1 MNDQVKKIVGKT
13 HVNKAITTLINNL
26 VPFETQ
32 YEYSHYDEWLVV
44 LRYTDKNGD
53 ERTMKVTDAMMVEM
67 VRHSVE

>member
-1 MNDQVKKIVGKT
+1 MNDQVKRIVGKV
-13 HVNKAITTLINNL
+13 HVNKAMTTRINNL

-32 YEYSHYDEWLVV
+32 YEYHHNDEWVVV